1 MISFD
6 SDDGGNSDEDDEE
19 SRIRKLDHPGGGPGK
34 DKDKKKSEYQK
45 SISRD
50 LISMNSDMDNKT
62 DDDEKIEYYNEYV
75 MRPMPTCL
83 GWINYFLY
91 FPVNLLLII
100 IFKDFHIVETQSPN
114 KLAYYTIVCLI
125 ILTLLS
131 YFLAY
136 WSAIIDAS
144 ISWLSIET
152 IAFTIGAWGLQMH
165 YVYYNRKLAK

>member
-1 MISFD
+1 M
-6 SDDGGNSDEDDEE
+6 
-19 SRIRKLDHPGGGPGK
+19 
-34 DKDKKKSEYQK
+34 DKKKTEYQK

-75 MRPMPTCL
+75 MRPVPTCL

-91 FPVNLLLII
+91 FIPNLLLII
-100 IFKDFHIVETQSPN
+100 IFKDFHIVDTQSPN
-114 KLAYYTIVCLI
+114 KLAYYTIVCLS

-131 YFLAY
+131 YYLSD
-136 WSAIIDAS
+136 WSKKLS
-144 ISWLSIET
+144 KEVNWLSLET

>member
-6 SDDGGNSDEDDEE
+6 SDDGNHSDEDDEE
-19 SRIRKLDHPGGGPGK
+19 SRIRKLDHPNGKGK
-34 DKDKKKSEYQK
+34 DKDKKKKDTEYQK

-114 KLAYYTIVCLI
+114 KLAYYTIMSLI

-131 YFLAY
+131 YFLAL
-136 WSAIIDAS
+136 WSAIMAAS
-144 ISWLSIET
+144 IPWLSIET
-152 IAFTIGAWGLQMH
+152 IAFTIGAWGL
-165 YVYYNRKLAK
+165 